1 DPLHPLRVAGGAEA
15 RMRRRPHGV
24 ALGDQVHPAA
34 PAAVTAGAV
43 QHEQRRAAAADP
55 GLDAGTTDRDRLL
68 TWSHAAYY
76 ACLMG
81 GGTLEGFPSWRLTF
95 SEDMAMAQS
104 DLFVGAGKF
113 TGGTIS
119 GLFRQR
125 AGEDRWETITKG
137 LPEPASIQALTVLPS
152 NRDVM
157 FAGTQHGV
165 YRSLDGG
172 NSWSRPDFPAGLEVW
187 SITVHPKNPR
197 VIYAGTS
204 PVGVVRSEDG
214 GETWTRLPNAKQ
226 QTERIKMAF
235 ACRVM
240 RIDVVPGSPDQIY
253 AALEVAGVMRSLD
266 GGEHWND
273 CSGDLVTLA
282 EKPNLKSKIQSDS
295 EAEGMLDAHALAVSP
310 AAPNSV
316 FLAVRMGVFQS
327 DDQAG
332 HWRDVEVGRFSP
344 LTYARDIRVSPHD

>member
-1 DPLHPLRVAGGAEA
+1 
-15 RMRRRPHGV
+15 
-24 ALGDQVHPAA
+24 
-34 PAAVTAGAV
+34 
-43 QHEQRRAAAADP
+43 
-55 GLDAGTTDRDRLL
+55 
-68 TWSHAAYY
+68 
-76 ACLMG
+76 
-81 GGTLEGFPSWRLTF
+81 
-95 SEDMAMAQS
+95 MAKA

-137 LPEPASIQALTVLPS
+137 LPEPASVQALTVHPAD
-152 NRDVM
+152 RDVV
-157 FAGTQHGV
+157 FAGTQQGV

-172 NSWSRPDFPAGLEVW
+172 STWSRPDFPAGLEVW
-187 SITVHPKNPR
+187 SITVHPRNPR
-197 VIYAGTS
+197 VVYAGTS

-214 GETWTRLPNAKQ
+214 GETWTRLPNARQ
-226 QTERIKMAF
+226 PERIKMSF

-240 RIDVVPGSPDQIY
+240 RIELVPGSPDQIY

-266 GGEHWND
+266 GGEHWED
-273 CSGDLVTLA
+273 CSDDLVSLA
-282 EKPNLKSKIQSDS
+282 ERPHLRSRIQSDS

-310 AAPNSV
+310 AAPSSV

-327 DDQAG
+327 DDRAA

-344 LTYARDIRVSPHD
+344 LTYARDIRVSPHDPRTLYACLSPAARSQDGSLYRTTDLGKSWERVDRGVKAQATMMALALDPRDADHVACVSRCGQVFSTADGGKTWRESLLPDGVKDVYAMACRPA

>member
-1 DPLHPLRVAGGAEA
+1 
-15 RMRRRPHGV
+15 
-24 ALGDQVHPAA
+24 
-34 PAAVTAGAV
+34 
-43 QHEQRRAAAADP
+43 
-55 GLDAGTTDRDRLL
+55 
-68 TWSHAAYY
+68 
-76 ACLMG
+76 
-81 GGTLEGFPSWRLTF
+81 
-95 SEDMAMAQS
+95 MAKA

-113 TGGTIS
+113 TAGTLS
-119 GLFRQR
+119 GIFRQR

-137 LPEPASIQALTVLPS
+137 LPEPASIQALTVHPT

-157 FAGTQHGV
+157 FAGTQQGV

-172 NSWSRPDFPAGLEVW
+172 TTWSRPDFPGGLEVW
-187 SITVHPKNPR
+187 SITVHPRNPR

-214 GETWTRLPNAKQ
+214 GETWRKLPNARQ
-226 QTERIKMAF
+226 PEHIKMAF

-266 GGEHWND
+266 GGEHWDD
-273 CSGDLVTLA
+273 CSADLLGLA
-282 EKPNLKSKIQSDS
+282 ERPHLKSKIQSDS

-310 AAPNSV
+310 AAPGSV

-327 DDQAG
+327 DDQAA

-344 LTYARDIRVSPHD
+344 LTYARDIRVSPHDARTLYACLSPAARSQDGSLYKSADLGKSWQRVDRGVKANATMMALALDPGDVEHVACVSRCGQVFSTADGGKTWRESLLPDGVKDVYALTAR